1 MLRRRSRKIKQKT
14 TRKTHERKTEK
25 RPINMNTK
33 FCRQSFCFEKKV
45 KRSKKKVK
53 KGKMQVF

>member
-14 TRKTHERKTEK
+14 TRKTDERKTEK
-25 RPINMNTK
+25 KKRPKNTK
-33 FCRQSFCFEKKV
+33 HEVFPTESVLKKV

-53 KGKMQVF
+53 KR